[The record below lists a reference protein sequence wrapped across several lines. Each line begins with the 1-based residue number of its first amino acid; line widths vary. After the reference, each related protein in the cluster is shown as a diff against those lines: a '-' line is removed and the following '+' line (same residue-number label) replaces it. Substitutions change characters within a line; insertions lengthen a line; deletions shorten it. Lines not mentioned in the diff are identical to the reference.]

1 MRRIFL
7 LAAHPGEGP
16 STEPTAATLAWWW
29 ELAFMPL
36 TGPCRRERGKVN
48 AVWADGQPSDKVDRL
63 AHAMTAVK
71 AARWRL
77 SCRSEDWR
85 KGADLT
91 PIKKTTAGE
100 PIVVAQL
107 LPLDDAEAAAVLTA
121 LGEGDPEAFLM
132 QAESLG
138 ATGFIQSPL
147 GLKLLRTAV
156 ADGETWPR
164 TCYDL
169 FASAIRR
176 LAFERNEEHKWDDR
190 HAPDAILGAAAK
202 ACLVLLTSGARA
214 IWRSNDEPP
223 AGGDARAYVTAHDLG
238 QDSTLLRD
246 MLDTPLFRGEGVAFE
261 PMHRTVAEYLA
272 GDALAEAVLGTS
284 GGTALPLLRAVAL
297 TTGTD
302 GIPPTEL
309 RGVYAW
315 FAAHLATMG
324 DAGAGLH
331 LIEADAGTVLTYGDA
346 AVFDTPARRA
356 ILG

>member
-71 AARWRL
+71 
-77 SCRSEDWR
+77 
-85 KGADLT
+85 
-91 PIKKTTAGE
+91 KTTAGE

-147 GLKLLRTAV
+147 SLKLLRTAV

-164 TCYDL
+164 TRYDL

-176 LAFERNEEHKWDDR
+176 LAFERNEEHKWDYR

-238 QDSTLLRD
+238 QDSNLLRD
-246 MLDTPLFRGEGVAFE
+246 MLDTPLFRGEGEAFE

-315 FAAHLATMG
+315 FAAHLVTMG
-324 DAGAGLH
+324 TRVPD
-331 LIEADAGTVLTYGDA
+331 YS
-346 AVFDTPARRA
+346 
-356 ILG
+356 